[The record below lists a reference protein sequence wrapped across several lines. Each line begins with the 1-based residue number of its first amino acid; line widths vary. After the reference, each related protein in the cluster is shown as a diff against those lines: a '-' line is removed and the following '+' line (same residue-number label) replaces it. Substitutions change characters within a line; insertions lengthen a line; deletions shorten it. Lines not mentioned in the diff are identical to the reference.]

1 MFKRISLFL
10 CFLFALSWLFSQTAA
25 THILLL
31 GKGQA
36 WTDPGLEE
44 IQRYYSEK
52 SAYDLNWLDG
62 ESVYWQTYALDAYDI
77 IWIHRGDT
85 TAYAAFEEDPAYYNA
100 MLDYVRNGGNI
111 LLTQHALSFLN
122 NSGLEPVPVHHRMKQ
137 SEDNGYGRML
147 GFHAFRH
154 HPIFDSLH
162 GGAYIWKPPHDTTVT
177 QCGFFDDQVPENGK
191 VVAVDWDYIFVR
203 ENSKLIVEYE
213 VGEGK
218 ILGIGAYFNL
228 FTPNLNR
235 LHYDVFY
242 DNVFAYLTEEKA
254 DSPEHYWNY
263 SKQQIKPLEFILK
276 HQFIPPMAGD
286 WELNTSPIA
295 LTRDQAKNEYC
306 EVAGKRMLVAAY
318 EPSGIFEVWA
328 HPFMAFRDY
337 KVTMYFGND
346 SMLALSSISPRIE
359 VSPECIIRN
368 YHFDNNATLKEIML
382 VSPDRPAA
390 VIHYEYE
397 GPEAKLA
404 IQYKSN
410 MRLMWPYSGEIL
422 KTLNHGYD
430 PTLNAIEINAPDADL
445 VSMLGANKIP
455 VSHYSGPC
463 RIIEIDFPAGEIV
476 TGEYNPEADTL
487 FEVCAG
493 QLFQLGK
500 EDHFDIVFAAGNE
513 GRDQIIEAY
522 MDAIHDPEEIYRNA
536 VKYYE
541 DLQNEMLS
549 IITPDENFNKGY
561 AWALA
566 ATDRFFVET
575 PGLGTSLVAGYNG
588 TDRGWDGGHKVNGRP
603 GYAWYFGRDAV
614 WSAFAVLDYGD
625 YDGVKQVLNMF
636 IKYQDLSGKIF
647 HELSTSGFVHYD
659 AADATPLFI
668 ILAGRYLEY
677 SGDIEYI
684 RSIWP
689 AIEKAIKYCQSTD
702 SDGDGLIENTNV
714 GHGWVEGGHL
724 FGSHTSL
731 YLASCWAEALSEAAY
746 MTNVL
751 SIEGSEFNYMKE
763 SYLIEERIRNDFF
776 NSSGFMYQGI
786 FKDGSFHKEES
797 ILPSIPI
804 YFGQVPAIQAVQM
817 LQAYPTQDF
826 SSDWG
831 VRIVRQS
838 SPHFHPRGYHSGSV
852 WPLFTGWVALAEYE
866 HKRPRQGFSHIKNNL
881 NVYKNF
887 SLGYVEEVLNGKKY
901 APSGVCPHQCWSE
914 TMVLQ
919 PIIEGMLG
927 LNPSAIED
935 ELFFTPAIPFE
946 WKSIRVNNIKIGERN
961 VNWEMNREKNQ
972 TTYILR
978 GDVAGLNIY
987 FRPIFM
993 PGTLISKVEI
1003 NNVDV
1008 PFLMCTAGQGVTLKI
1023 ASKLNGDTEI
1033 KIRHKKGISLLSPIE
1048 IPEEGEQSQ
1057 GIRIIDTS
1065 WENNTYTIETEGA
1078 AGKQYELEVISNFGA
1093 PQSIDGA
1100 ILSHEGNLLHI
1111 LVAIPPSEKVY
1122 IRKKITLSFKPG
1134 RE

>member
-1 MFKRISLFL
+1 MLKRISLFL
-10 CFLFALSWLFSQTAA
+10 CFLFALSWLFSQTAG

-36 WTDPGLEE
+36 WTDPRLEE
-44 IQRYYSEK
+44 IQRYYAEK
-52 SAYDLNWLDG
+52 SAYDINWLDG
-62 ESVYWQTYALDAYDI
+62 ESVNRETYALDAYDI
-77 IWIHRGDT
+77 IWIHRCDT

-100 MLDYVRNGGNI
+100 LLDYVRNGGNI

-122 NSGLEPVPVHHRMKQ
+122 KSGLEPVPVHNRMKQ

-177 QCGFFDDQVPENGK
+177 QCGFFEDHVPENGK

-235 LHYDVFY
+235 AHFDVFY
-242 DNVFAYLTEEKA
+242 DNVFAYLTGEKA

-263 SKQQIKPLEFILK
+263 SIAQIKPLDFVLK
-276 HQFIPPMAGD
+276 RYFIPPSASV
-286 WELNTSPIA
+286 WKLSTSPIA
-295 LTRDQAKNEYC
+295 LTRDQASNEYC
-306 EVAGKRMLVAAY
+306 EVAGRRLLVAAY

-337 KVTMYFGND
+337 KVTMYFENN
-346 SMLALSSISPRIE
+346 SMLALSSITPRIE
-359 VSPECIIRN
+359 VSPECIIRT
-368 YHFDNNATLKEIML
+368 YHFDNNATLKEVML
-382 VSPDRPAA
+382 VSPDRPLG

-410 MRLMWPYSGEIL
+410 MRLMWPYSGDVL
-422 KTLNHGYD
+422 KTLKHGCD
-430 PTLNAIEINAPDADL
+430 PGLNAIEFNAPEADL
-445 VSMLGANKIP
+445 LTIVGANKIP

-463 RIIEIDFPAGEIV
+463 RIIEIDFPLGEIV

-493 QLFQLGK
+493 QLFELQQQDQL
-500 EDHFDIVFAAGNE
+500 DIVFAAGNE
-513 GRDQIIEAY
+513 GTEQIIEAY

-536 VKYYE
+536 VKHYE

-588 TDRGWDGGHKVNGRP
+588 TDRGWDGGHKINGRP

-625 YDGVKQVLNMF
+625 YEGVRQVLDMF

-668 ILAGRYLEY
+668 ILAGRYLNY

-689 AIEKAIKYCQSTD
+689 AIEKAIQYCESTD
-702 SDGDGLIENTNV
+702 TDGDGLIENTNV

-731 YLASCWAEALSEAAY
+731 YLASCWSIA
-746 MTNVL
+746 NL
-751 SIEGSEFNYMKE
+751 SISEMAENLG
-763 SYLIEERIRNDFF
+763 LIDINRKYKANWVEIRDNLFHNF
-776 NSSGFMYQGI
+776 YNPKTGFMYQGI
-786 FKDGSFHKEES
+786 YKDGSYHQEQS
-797 ILPSIPI
+797 IMPAVSLYLKIAIPK
-804 YFGQVPAIQAVQM
+804 FDKM
-817 LQAYPTQDF
+817 LEAYSSHEYT
-826 SSDWG
+826 SDWG
-831 VRIVRQS
+831 VRMASIHN
-838 SPHFHPRGYHSGSV
+838 PNYHPRGYHSGAV
-852 WPLFTGWVALAEYE
+852 WPLYTGWVALAEYK
-866 HKRPRQGFSHIKNNL
+866 HKRPLQGFSHIMSNL
-881 NVYKNF
+881 NNYRDF
-887 SLGYVEEVLNGKKY
+887 ALGYTEEVLHGEKY
-901 APSGVCPHQCWSE
+901 LPSGVCPHQCWSQ

-927 LNPSAIED
+927 LAPQAEND
-935 ELFFTPAIPFE
+935 FLWFTPAIPFN
-946 WKSIRVNNIKIGERN
+946 WDFIQVKNIRIGKYNI
-961 VNWEMNREKNQ
+961 NWELIRETNK
-972 TTYILR
+972 TTFKFTNKDDI
-978 GDVAGLNIY
+978 VIA
-987 FRPIFM
+987 FSPTFM
-993 PGTLISKVEI
+993 PGTEIIGVLI
-1003 NNVDV
+1003 
-1008 PFLMCTAGQGVTLKI
+1008 
-1023 ASKLNGDTEI
+1023 NGDSIENSLYYLHNNKLAIVDTKIVNQEI
-1033 KIRHKKGISLLSPIE
+1033 EVFHQGGISLIPPIE
-1048 IPEEGEQSQ
+1048 KPTKGEKSQ
-1057 GIRIIDTS
+1057 GIRIIDAT

-1093 PQSIDGA
+1093 PKSIDGA
-1100 ILSHEGNLLHI
+1100 TFTHKGNRLYLE
-1111 LVAIPPSEKVY
+1111 VSFPAINREY
-1122 IRKKITLSFKPG
+1122 RRKTITLSF
-1134 RE
+1134 